1 MYHFLTLGY
10 DCSPAGALR
19 EMGLREYALPFD
31 WVISTISSLEEC
43 FKDNFS
49 KFHTGL
55 HFNYNKKRLID
66 AYGFEFPHDYPLET
80 AELDTVSKDD
90 TFFSEE
96 EERGIVEDWEK
107 YYSTVKEKY
116 ERRIQRFLTIVQSD
130 KPIMV
135 LCRYGN
141 SDVMILQE
149 LFKKCYNKHNIVFIN
164 SHSDVYISSHILSCH
179 TERNGKWNETSVWK
193 EAIDTMNLKNMADLS
208 IE

>member
-1 MYHFLTLGY
+1 
-10 DCSPAGALR
+10 
-19 EMGLREYALPFD
+19 
-31 WVISTISSLEEC
+31 
-43 FKDNFS
+43 
-49 KFHTGL
+49 
-55 HFNYNKKRLID
+55 
-66 AYGFEFPHDYPLET
+66 
-80 AELDTVSKDD
+80 
-90 TFFSEE
+90 
-96 EERGIVEDWEK
+96 
-107 YYSTVKEKY
+107 
-116 ERRIQRFLTIVQSD
+116 
-130 KPIMV
+130 MV